1 MNYSFFLTGF
11 RRGRGIIAFS
21 NWKTALPN
29 FSSPA
34 FLTGLLPEAG
44 IISFSNR
51 TFTTPLNSFRNTIVE
66 FFSLFEVCTCTVAT
80 VTTSL
85 VQ

>member
-1 MNYSFFLTGF
+1 MNYSFFLTGLLPEA
-11 RRGRGIIAFS
+11 GIIAFS

-44 IISFSNR
+44 IIAAFL
-51 TFTTPLNSFRNTIVE
+51 TGLLPP
-66 FFSLFEVCTCTVAT
+66 FF
-80 VTTSL
+80 
-85 VQ
+85 

>member
-1 MNYSFFLTGF
+1 MNYSFFLTGL

-34 FLTGLLPEAG
+34 FLIGLRPEVG
-44 IISFSNR
+44 IIAAFLIGLR
-51 TFTTPLNSFRNTIVE
+51 PTHF
-66 FFSLFEVCTCTVAT
+66 
-80 VTTSL
+80 
-85 VQ
+85 

>member
-1 MNYSFFLTGF
+1 MALNSKKIKIPEA
-11 RRGRGIIAFS
+11 GIIAFS

-44 IISFSNR
+44 IIAAFL
-51 TFTTPLNSFRNTIVE
+51 TGLLPP
-66 FFSLFEVCTCTVAT
+66 FF
-80 VTTSL
+80 
-85 VQ
+85 